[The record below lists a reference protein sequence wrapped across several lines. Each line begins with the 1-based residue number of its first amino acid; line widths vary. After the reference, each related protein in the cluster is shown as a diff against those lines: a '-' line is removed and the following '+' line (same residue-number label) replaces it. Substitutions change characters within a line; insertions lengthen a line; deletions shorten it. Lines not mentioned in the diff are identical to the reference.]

1 MKAQT
6 SKRVC
11 VDNFNRYKLSIKN
24 YLSFIPLYPKVH
36 VKFFKHGPGDGKT
49 IYLIQSLCWQ
59 QRCNPISYSPGFDFF
74 QMVLFSFLRV
84 TNIGADGPM

>member
-6 SKRVC
+6 SNRVC
-11 VDNFNRYKLSIKN
+11 VDIFNRYKLSIKN
-24 YLSFIPLYPKVH
+24 DLSFIPLSPKVH
-36 VKFFKHGPGDGKT
+36 VKFFKHGPGGGKN

-59 QRCNPISYSPGFDFF
+59 QRCNPISYSPGFDFSQF
-74 QMVLFSFLRV
+74 FSFLRV